1 MCQMQRSRAEE
12 EGKWD
17 AVSKAIQKVQAFTTA
32 FFVILLKLA
41 PQTARQDAASDDS
54 DNSDDSAGSSS
65 S

>member
-1 MCQMQRSRAEE
+1 MQSA
-12 EGKWD
+12 KP
-17 AVSKAIQKVQAFTTA
+17 SKRCRHHNC

-54 DNSDDSAGSSS
+54 DNADDSAGSSS